1 MVETTCVNVFSI
13 SPNIAQYCEESP
25 NTTAC
30 LLELVLAWCSGV
42 TLELV
47 TIIAQLSA
55 AAALTTRRWTRRIS
69 YSLTQLQNGNLDDI
83 DASYLTSIPN
93 RST

>member
-1 MVETTCVNVFSI
+1 METTCVNVFSI
-13 SPNIAQYCEESP
+13 SPNIAQYCEKSP